1 MQGISTN
8 DPNRYLTK
16 LPTLKSTTMN
26 NTQRI
31 DLTVLIMAFF
41 IALLLIA
48 TSCSPYGN
56 KCLKPGQLQGAGYT
70 KFNK

>member
-1 MQGISTN
+1 MQ
-8 DPNRYLTK
+8 
-16 LPTLKSTTMN
+16 LKNKFDFS
-26 NTQRI
+26 
-31 DLTVLIMAFF
+31 VLILAF
-41 IALLLIA
+41 ALAMLLMA

>member
-1 MQGISTN
+1 
-8 DPNRYLTK
+8 
-16 LPTLKSTTMN
+16 MN

-31 DLTVLIMAFF
+31 DISILVMAFF

-48 TSCSPYGN
+48 TSCNSYGN
-56 KCLKPGQLQGAGYT
+56 RCLKSGELQGAGRT

>member
-1 MQGISTN
+1 
-8 DPNRYLTK
+8 
-16 LPTLKSTTMN
+16 MN
-26 NTQRI
+26 NYQKLDI
-31 DLTVLIMAFF
+31 SILVMAFF
-41 IALLLIA
+41 IALLLMA

>member
-1 MQGISTN
+1 
-8 DPNRYLTK
+8 
-16 LPTLKSTTMN
+16 MN
-26 NTQRI
+26 NTQK
-31 DLTVLIMAFF
+31 LTLTLIISAF
-41 IALLLIA
+41 ALAMLLMA

>member
-1 MQGISTN
+1 
-8 DPNRYLTK
+8 
-16 LPTLKSTTMN
+16 MN

-31 DLTVLIMAFF
+31 DLTVLIIGLF
-41 IALLLIA
+41 IALLLAA

>member
-1 MQGISTN
+1 
-8 DPNRYLTK
+8 
-16 LPTLKSTTMN
+16 MN

-31 DLTVLIMAFF
+31 DLTVLIIGLF

-56 KCLKPGQLQGAGYT
+56 RCLKPGELNGPGRT
-70 KFNK
+70 HFNK

>member
-1 MQGISTN
+1 MQ
-8 DPNRYLTK
+8 
-16 LPTLKSTTMN
+16 LKNKFDFS
-26 NTQRI
+26 
-31 DLTVLIMAFF
+31 VLIMAFF

-56 KCLKPGQLQGAGYT
+56 KCLKPGQLNGAGYT